1 MIFVLSYSNSIELL
15 LRRTLQGLVINQQI
29 HKIKAVVMLQQLL
42 FFNSFS
48 MLQDVHLYHP
58 VSSRFL

>member
-48 MLQDVHLYHP
+48 MLQDVH
-58 VSSRFL
+58 